1 MVTGNPASAMSS
13 ATLASSA
20 ATSTRR
26 RGSARTSSRAKAKVE
41 PIISFISPMVASIL
55 SRSPASATSSVRRR
69 SSVNGVRRSCDR
81 AASIWVRLS
90 ISRRS
95 RSCMR
100 LKVRAAFCIST
111 VPATAS
117 GSAVTSRPRR
127 SAAADSIPSGA
138 VTRRTAQ
145 TETASTIS
153 PIKAIEMMNCHDT
166 DGPPCGSAVANDSH
180 WPSASLTATCRPRQ
194 APKPPNGSDQPCI
207 IIMPMSGRFAHRP
220 GNGRR
225 SNGGPKAA
233 PSGRSARTAART
245 WRSGS
250 AGSCWRT

>member
-1 MVTGNPASAMSS
+1 
-13 ATLASSA
+13 
-20 ATSTRR
+20 
-26 RGSARTSSRAKAKVE
+26 
-41 PIISFISPMVASIL
+41 MVASIL
-55 SRSPASATSSVRRR
+55 SRSPASATSSVRSL

-100 LKVRAAFCIST
+100 LKARAAFCIST

-166 DGPPCGSAVANDSH
+166 DGAPCGSAVANDSH

-194 APKPPNGSDQPCI
+194 APKPPKPGPIMPCI
-207 IIMPMSGRFAHRP
+207 IPPMPPGSPIGP

-225 SNGGPKAA
+225 SNGGPKGA
-233 PSGRSARTAART
+233 PDGRSAKTAART